1 MTSLVHSCL
10 SSTFYLSVK
19 VGPFNS
25 REFTYL
31 FKNKYSPPKNSLRE
45 LYFTWGHDFRIL
57 FISRV
62 KTIVKVNH
70 TTYVK
75 LNKLQKLFNQF
86 LRNRLDKCLPF
97 FHDRWNCSKGACFT
111 TLVGNTI
118 RPELKSA
125 NYPIRFNL
133 IGAFKKSETFLY
145 HFWKTVSNILA
156 QNCNNLK
163 KIFTYNREWNYQLR
177 NRLGNLT
184 FSSNA
189 GKNWLIQ
196 LVQADPHSWI
206 LQAPLLKCLSS
217 NKIPPNK
224 SSLVFQVRDCY
235 LEWKSQ
241 QQPWGHLGAC

>member
-1 MTSLVHSCL
+1 MVFYGSNRKVIQRPTLAAFPPCIYHCTVALPALFRLKHSLPSPVLRDPFSPMTSLVHSCL
-10 SSTFYLSVK
+10 SSTFYLSLK

-57 FISRV
+57 YISRV

-86 LRNRLDKCLPF
+86 LRNGLDKCLPF
-97 FHDRWNCSKGACFT
+97 FHDRRNCSKGACFT

-125 NYPIRFNL
+125 NHPIRFNL

-163 KIFTYNREWNYQLR
+163 KIFTNNRE
-177 NRLGNLT
+177 
-184 FSSNA
+184 
-189 GKNWLIQ
+189 
-196 LVQADPHSWI
+196 
-206 LQAPLLKCLSS
+206 
-217 NKIPPNK
+217 
-224 SSLVFQVRDCY
+224 
-235 LEWKSQ
+235 
-241 QQPWGHLGAC
+241 